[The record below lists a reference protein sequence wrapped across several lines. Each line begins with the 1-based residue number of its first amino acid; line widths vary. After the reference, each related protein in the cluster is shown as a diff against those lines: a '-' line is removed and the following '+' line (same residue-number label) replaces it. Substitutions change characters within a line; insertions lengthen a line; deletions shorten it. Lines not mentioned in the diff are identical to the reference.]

1 MKLGIDTVRTTF
13 FDALRAHGMSEEQA
27 ESSAGVFLDAELA
40 GKPSHGAFH
49 LLTYLSALDNRS
61 INGQANPTATARGS
75 VLAIDADDGLAQ
87 FALEKHRDQL
97 LDIARTNGVAV
108 AAVRKTFT
116 TGELG
121 WYARFFARHG
131 LISLTTTNSPALV
144 TLNASGERVVGTNP
158 VTFGI
163 PEAMVVDQAA
173 TPAAFMRVR
182 QHAERGEPLPQGWAV
197 DAAGRPTDDASVAVD
212 EGALLPNGGHRG
224 GNLALVFEM
233 LAMLAGGESSKSAA
247 NRGDE
252 PPRVGLFA
260 LVIDPD
266 FFGAGALGRLQAHL
280 ATLADEHEVYIPG
293 RTRPAPAELD
303 IDDATWEKLA

>member
-144 TLNASGERVVGTNP
+144 TLSASGELTG
-158 VTFGI
+158 FG
-163 PEAMVVDQAA
+163 
-173 TPAAFMRVR
+173 F
-182 QHAERGEPLPQGWAV
+182 
-197 DAAGRPTDDASVAVD
+197 
-212 EGALLPNGGHRG
+212 
-224 GNLALVFEM
+224 
-233 LAMLAGGESSKSAA
+233 
-247 NRGDE
+247 
-252 PPRVGLFA
+252 
-260 LVIDPD
+260 
-266 FFGAGALGRLQAHL
+266 
-280 ATLADEHEVYIPG
+280 
-293 RTRPAPAELD
+293 
-303 IDDATWEKLA
+303 

>member
-108 AAVRKTFT
+108 AA
-116 TGELG
+116 
-121 WYARFFARHG
+121 
-131 LISLTTTNSPALV
+131 
-144 TLNASGERVVGTNP
+144 
-158 VTFGI
+158 
-163 PEAMVVDQAA
+163 
-173 TPAAFMRVR
+173 
-182 QHAERGEPLPQGWAV
+182 
-197 DAAGRPTDDASVAVD
+197 GRPTDDASVAVD

-266 FFGAGALGRLQAHL
+266 FFGAGTLGRLQAHL